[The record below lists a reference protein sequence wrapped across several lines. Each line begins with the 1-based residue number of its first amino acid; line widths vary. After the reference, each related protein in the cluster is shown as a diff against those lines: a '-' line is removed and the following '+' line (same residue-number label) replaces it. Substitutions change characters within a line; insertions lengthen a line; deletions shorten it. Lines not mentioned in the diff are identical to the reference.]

1 MSTKAKILLVEDDIN
16 LGFVTQDNLE
26 MNGYEIVLCQDGI
39 SAVQTFQK
47 QTFDLCILDVM
58 LPKLD
63 GFGVAEKIREN
74 NQQVPIIFLT
84 AKSMKED
91 RIHGLKI
98 GGDDYL
104 TKPFSMEELTL
115 KIDIFLKRSKI
126 YIVPASAQNLFLI
139 GEYELDFLQLK
150 LSHAQEEQKLTL
162 REAELLR
169 FLSQNLNQVV
179 KREDILL
186 KIWGNDDYFLGRSL
200 DVFISRLRKYLKH
213 DPKIQIENIHSV
225 GFKLSL
231 KK

>member
-1 MSTKAKILLVEDDIN
+1 MSTKAKILLVEDDVN

-26 MNGYEIVLCQDGI
+26 MHGYEIVLCQDGM
-39 SAVQTFQK
+39 SALQTFQK
-47 QTFDLCILDVM
+47 QTFDLCIFDVM

-63 GFGVAEKIREN
+63 GFGLAEKIRAG
-74 NQQVPIIFLT
+74 NQQIPIIFLT
-84 AKSMKED
+84 AKSLKED
-91 RIHGLKI
+91 KIHGLKI

-126 YIVPASAQNLFLI
+126 YFVAENKQNNFSI

-150 LSHAQEEQKLTL
+150 LSHSESEQKLTL

-169 FLSQNLNQVV
+169 FLAQNIDHVI
-179 KREDILL
+179 KREDILI

-200 DVFISRLRKYLKH
+200 DVFISRLRKYLKQ
-213 DPKIQIENIHSV
+213 DSRIQIENVHSV